1 MTRVL
6 IAESVDEK
14 VLAEFQGK
22 LEFVYSPDI
31 TPQELETKIRDFDG
45 LIVRPKPVS
54 AKVIANAKR
63 LKLIIRGGAGVN
75 SIDLTACREKGIIVE
90 NTPGLNSDATAEFT
104 VLLMLQAFAKR
115 QVELANIRSREG
127 NSGQPEDYMG
137 RELKG
142 KKLGIIGFGNIG
154 KRVARIAEGFGMELI
169 IHSRKTVLKDLLNS
183 GCDIILLHIPLSA
196 ETTGLIG
203 EKEFALMKNGTV
215 IINTARPQLIDVR
228 AFKAALES
236 GKISSFGIDGDYD
249 LVKPFIDAD
258 VEKKGII
265 THHIADSTYEAQANI
280 TRAALTQ
287 AVEFFMNGKEINHVI

>member
-14 VLAEFQGK
+14 ILAEFQGK
-22 LEFVYSPDI
+22 LDFVYSPDI

-115 QVELANIRSREG
+115 QAELADIRSREG
-127 NSGQPEDYMG
+127 NPGQPEDYMG
-137 RELKG
+137 R
-142 KKLGIIGFGNIG
+142 
-154 KRVARIAEGFGMELI
+154 EGFGMELI

-183 GCDIILLHIPLSA
+183 GCDIISLHIPLSA

-215 IINTARPQLIDVR
+215 IINTARPQLIDVK
-228 AFKAALES
+228 AFKITLES
-236 GKISSFGIDGDYD
+236 AKISSFGIDGDYD

-258 VEKKGII
+258 VNKKGII
-265 THHIADSTYEAQANI
+265 THHIADATYEAQANI

-287 AVEFFMNGKEINHVI
+287 AVEFFMNGKEINRVV